1 MVEAYIGGVT
11 VADRDQI
18 RDLMED
24 AILNCRSAART
35 GVGYGANFEG
45 AAASRK
51 LINKNEVDDV
61 IHYEISKII
70 ADSYKEIMTIL
81 YGTIF
86 KNEGSLNDVL
96 EQSFEKGQP
105 FNLRT
110 KSFDGKVLSS
120 IDTDVWALDTISKIV
135 TIMATSNQFILPT
148 VNVNNY

>member
-1 MVEAYIGGVT
+1 MAYVNMPNTFTYSPSIT
-11 VADRDQI
+11 
-18 RDLMED
+18 
-24 AILNCRSAART
+24 
-35 GVGYGANFEG
+35 
-45 AAASRK
+45 AS
-51 LINKNEVDDV
+51 LV
-61 IHYEISKII
+61 SKYF
-70 ADSYKEIMTIL
+70 S
-81 YGTIF
+81 GT
-86 KNEGSLNDVL
+86 VL